1 MNLSTTIA
9 ELSPPPAGV
18 DLSQDQNLGNNIAII
33 VVCALAAIVLPI
45 RIFVR
50 IRTNK
55 TLRVDDWIMIIAMV
69 SWEVNRSFILS
80 SD

>member
-1 MNLSTTIA
+1 MNLSTTIV

>member
-18 DLSQDQNLGNNIAII
+18 DLSQDQNLPNNIAII
-33 VVCALAAIVLPI
+33 IVCALAAIVLPI

-55 TLRVDDWIMIIAMV
+55 TLRIDDWLMIIAMV
-69 SWEVNRSFILS
+69 SWRFTQYS
-80 SD
+80 S

>member
-33 VVCALAAIVLPI
+33 IVCALAAIVLPI

-69 SWEVNRSFILS
+69 SLEVNQQFIQG